1 MSNSQPPIDHNAT
14 SGGHMSEAH
23 YLDQHFEAMRP
34 EYEQMA
40 KMAGFEAGWRILDAG
55 CGGGSYLSLLSELVG
70 ESGYIMATDLA
81 TENVQRVLQRIGQG
95 DFVCEVE
102 ARTTNVTKLPF
113 ADNAFDAVWCAAVT
127 QYLSDDEVMRAFNEF
142 KRVVKP
148 GGLIAIKE
156 ADFTSFHFGPF
167 PSDVLWRLFIKG
179 MQDIP
184 RGVLRASEFSK
195 MLRDIGLT
203 NVTSQTILAERYQPL
218 SEVERRHI
226 REVLSFTSA
235 LSQQFDLPKEDQQ
248 HWSALGDIDRPEHI
262 LNDGSFFFR
271 EPHNL
276 TVARIPSN

>member
-1 MSNSQPPIDHNAT
+1 MSAAN
-14 SGGHMSEAH
+14 

-40 KMAGFEAGWRILDAG
+40 KMAGIEAGWRILDAG
-55 CGGGSYLSLLSELVG
+55 CGGGSYLSLLSEFVG
-70 ESGYIMATDLA
+70 EAGYIMATDLA
-81 TENVQRVLQRIGQG
+81 PENVERVLQRIDQG
-95 DFVCEVE
+95 EFACEVE
-102 ARTTNVTKLPF
+102 ARTTSVTKLPF

-127 QYLSDDEVMRAFNEF
+127 QYLSDDDVILAFNEF

-167 PSDVLWRLFIKG
+167 PSDILWRFFIKG

-184 RGVLRASEFSK
+184 RGVLRASEFAK
-195 MLRDIGLT
+195 VFRDMGLT
-203 NVTSQTILAERYQPL
+203 NITSQTILAERYQPL
-218 SEVERRHI
+218 REVERRHI

-235 LSQQFDLPKEDQQ
+235 LSQRFDLPEEDQKY
-248 HWSALGDIDRPEHI
+248 WRALGDVDNPEHI
-262 LNDGSFFFR
+262 LNDDSFFFR

-276 TVARIPSN
+276 TIARIPSN